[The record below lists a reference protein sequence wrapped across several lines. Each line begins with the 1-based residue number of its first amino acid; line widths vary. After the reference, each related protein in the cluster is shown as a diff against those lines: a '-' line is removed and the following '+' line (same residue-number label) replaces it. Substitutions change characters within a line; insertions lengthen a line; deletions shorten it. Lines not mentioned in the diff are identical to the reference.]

1 MGDDTKAGAAR
12 RSAAFSEPAVTG
24 IRRKVA
30 GDGASPLV
38 MLVDDAQEA
47 RDMYSA
53 HLVAAG
59 FRVIEA
65 VDGEHALLKAI
76 TFMPDV
82 IIMDLAMPVLDGWE
96 ATHRLKTHPKTEHI
110 FVIALS
116 GRISRSEVQ
125 RAEDAGADVVLM
137 KPCTPEMLLVVI
149 ERVVGAAKA
158 SAQR

>member
-1 MGDDTKAGAAR
+1 MGDSKTGAL
-12 RSAAFSEPAVTG
+12 VTVV
-24 IRRKVA
+24 RRKI
-30 GDGASPLV
+30 GAEGSRPLV

-76 TFMPDV
+76 SLMPDV
-82 IIMDLAMPVLDGWE
+82 VVMDLAMPVLDGWE
-96 ATHRLKTHPKTEHI
+96 ATHRLKTHPRTEHI
-110 FVIALS
+110 AVIALT
-116 GRISRSEVQ
+116 GRISRAECR

-137 KPCTPEMLLVVI
+137 KPCAPEALLSVI
-149 ERVVGAAKA
+149 ERVFGPAKA
-158 SAQR
+158 AAQR